1 MEEKGNVLPLML
13 VVLLLIL
20 VVVGVVLWKNFY
32 PTSNVAN
39 QPATSIP
46 TIRPATVTLK
56 SDYSNPFDNKTQYSN
71 PFADY
76 NNPFDGVK

>member
-1 MEEKGNVLPLML
+1 MPLML
-13 VVLLLIL
+13 VMLVLVLALA
-20 VVVGVVLWKNFY
+20 GVVLWKNFY

-46 TIRPATVTLK
+46 TLRPASVTLK
-56 SDYSNPFDNKTQYSN
+56 ADYNNPFDNKTQYSN

-76 NNPFDGVK
+76 QNPFDSLK